1 MLGFV
6 IRRLLLVIPTLI
18 GVAIAVFFL
27 IRVMPGDVVVV
38 KLRADGAQVSEE
50 AIQAERK
57 RLGLDKPVFLWECKS
72 YLPPSGCV
80 VSANNQFTDYIVG
93 LTKLD
98 LGRSLWTGESV
109 AREIALRFPVSFQVA
124 IMATLIAVFIAIPL
138 GTISAVYRD
147 TWVDNVIR
155 VLAVSGLAI
164 PGFWLGM
171 LIILALLAF
180 FNWLPKIGYVSI
192 FDDPIANLSALIWP
206 ALSVGYRYAAVVT
219 RMMRSA
225 LLEVMRE
232 DYIRT
237 ARAKGVFQKL
247 VVRRHAVRN
256 ALLPVV
262 TVVGLEFAFLIG
274 GLVVTEQ
281 VFNLNGIG
289 KLFVD
294 ATTRGDFTL
303 IQGLVLLI
311 ATIFVLV
318 NMIVDI
324 IYAMLDPRIRLN

>member
-1 MLGFV
+1 MFSFI

-18 GVAIAVFFL
+18 GVAVAVFFL

-38 KLRADGAQVSEE
+38 KLRADGAQVTEE
-50 AIQAERK
+50 TIQAERK
-57 RLGLDKPVFLWECKS
+57 RLGLDKPMIV
-72 YLPPSGCV
+72 
-80 VSANNQFTDYIVG
+80 QFKDYMVG
-93 LTKLD
+93 LATLD
-98 LGRSLWTGESV
+98 LGKSLWTGESV
-109 AREIALRFPVSFQVA
+109 AKEIAIRFPVSLQVS
-124 IMATLIAVFIAIPL
+124 IMASLIAVLIAVPL
-138 GTISAVYRD
+138 GTLSAVYRD
-147 TWVDNVIR
+147 TWIDNVIR

-171 LIILALLAF
+171 LIILGLLAF

-192 FDDPIANLSALIWP
+192 FVDPVANLSALIWP
-206 ALSVGYRYAAVVT
+206 ALSVGFRYAAVVT

-237 ARAKGVFQKL
+237 ARAKGVWKKL
-247 VVRRHAVRN
+247 VIRRHAIRN

-262 TVVGLEFAFLIG
+262 TVIGLEFAFLIG

-294 ATTRGDFTL
+294 ASTRGDFTL

-311 ATIFVLV
+311 AAIFVLV
-318 NMIVDI
+318 NLIVDVL
-324 IYAMLDPRIRLN
+324 YAFLDPRIRLN

>member
-1 MLGFV
+1 MLWFL

-18 GVAIAVFFL
+18 GVAVAVFFL

-38 KLRADGAQVSEE
+38 KLRADGASVSDET
-50 AIQAERK
+50 IQAERK
-57 RLGLDKPVFLWECKS
+57 RLGLDRPLHH
-72 YLPPSGCV
+72 
-80 VSANNQFTDYIVG
+80 QFADYMVG
-93 LTKLD
+93 LTRLD
-98 LGRSLWTGESV
+98 LGQSLWTGDSV
-109 AREIALRFPVSFQVA
+109 AREIAIRIPVSFQIA
-124 IMATLIAVFIAIPL
+124 LMATLIAVLIAVPL

-147 TWVDNVIR
+147 TWVDHVVR

-164 PGFWLGM
+164 PSFWLGM
-171 LIILALLAF
+171 LIILALLTM

-192 FDDPIANLSALIWP
+192 FEDPVTNLAALIWP
-206 ALSVGYRYAAVVT
+206 AISVGYRYAAVAT

-237 ARAKGVFQKL
+237 ARAKGL
-247 VVRRHAVRN
+247 WTSLIMRRHALRN

-262 TVVGLEFAFLIG
+262 TVIGLEFAFLIG

-281 VFNLNGIG
+281 VFNINGIG

-294 ATTRGDFTL
+294 ATARGDFNL
-303 IQGLVLLI
+303 IQGLVLFI
-311 ATIFVLV
+311 AMVFIFVNLLV
-318 NMIVDI
+318 DVL
-324 IYAMLDPRIRLN
+324 YAWLDPRIRLS

>member
-1 MLGFV
+1 MLVFV

-18 GVAIAVFFL
+18 GVAVAVFFL

-38 KLRADGAQVSEE
+38 KLRADGAQVTEE
-50 AIQAERK
+50 TIQAERK
-57 RLGLDKPVFLWECKS
+57 RLGLDKPLI
-72 YLPPSGCV
+72 
-80 VSANNQFTDYIVG
+80 AQFKDYMVG
-93 LTKLD
+93 LAHLD
-98 LGRSLWTGESV
+98 LGKSLWTGESV
-109 AREIALRFPVSFQVA
+109 AKEIAIRFPVSLQVA
-124 IMATLIAVFIAIPL
+124 IMATLIAVLIAIPL
-138 GTISAVYRD
+138 GTLSAVYRD
-147 TWVDNVIR
+147 TWIDYTVRI
-155 VLAVSGLAI
+155 LAVSGIAV
-164 PGFWLGM
+164 PAFWLGM
-171 LIILALLAF
+171 LMILGLLAF

-192 FDDPIANLSALIWP
+192 FEDPVTNLAALIWP

-225 LLEVMRE
+225 LLEVLRE

-237 ARAKGVFQKL
+237 ARAKGVYQQL
-247 VVRRHAVRN
+247 VVKRHALRN
-256 ALLPVV
+256 ALLPVI

-294 ATTRGDFTL
+294 ASTRGDFTL
-303 IQGLVLLI
+303 IQGLVLLV

-318 NMIVDI
+318 NLIVDVM
-324 IYAMLDPRIRLN
+324 YAVLDPRIRLA

>member
-1 MLGFV
+1 MAGYIL
-6 IRRLLLVIPTLI
+6 RRLLMVIPTLL
-18 GVAIAVFFL
+18 GVAVAVFFL
-27 IRVMPGDVVVV
+27 IRVMPGDPVVV
-38 KLRADGAQVSEE
+38 KLRADGANVTEE
-50 AIQAERK
+50 TIQAERK
-57 RLGLDKPVFLWECKS
+57 RLGLDQPLIV
-72 YLPPSGCV
+72 
-80 VSANNQFTDYIVG
+80 QFKDYMIG
-93 LTKLD
+93 LTRLD
-98 LGRSLWTGESV
+98 LGKSLWTGQSV
-109 AREIALRFPVSFQVA
+109 AGEIALRFPVSLQVA
-124 IMATLIAVFIAIPL
+124 IMATLIAVIIAVPL
-138 GTISAVYRD
+138 GTLCAIYRD
-147 TWVDNVIR
+147 SWLDNVIR

-171 LIILALLAF
+171 LIILGLLYF

-192 FDDPIANLSALIWP
+192 FEDPITNLSALFWP

-237 ARAKGVFQKL
+237 ARAKGVYESL
-247 VVRRHAVRN
+247 VTRRHGLRN

-294 ATTRGDFTL
+294 ATARGDFTL

-311 ATIFVLV
+311 ATVFVIVNLLV
-318 NMIVDI
+318 DLL
-324 IYAMLDPRIRLN
+324 YAALDPRIRLT

>member
-1 MLGFV
+1 MLGFI
-6 IRRLLLVIPTLI
+6 IRRLLLVIPTLL
-18 GVAIAVFFL
+18 GVAVAVFFL

-38 KLRADGAQVSEE
+38 KLRADGAQVTEE
-50 AIQAERK
+50 TIQAERK
-57 RLGLDKPVFLWECKS
+57 RLGLDKPMIV
-72 YLPPSGCV
+72 
-80 VSANNQFTDYIVG
+80 QFKDYMVG
-93 LTKLD
+93 LVTGD
-98 LGRSLWTGESV
+98 LGKSLWTGESV
-109 AREIALRFPVSFQVA
+109 AKEIAVRFPVSLQVS
-124 IMATLIAVFIAIPL
+124 IMASLIAVFIAVPL
-138 GTISAVYRD
+138 GTLSAVYRD
-147 TWVDNVIR
+147 TWIDNVIR
-155 VLAVSGLAI
+155 VMAVSGLAI

-171 LIILALLAF
+171 LIILGLLAF

-192 FDDPIANLSALIWP
+192 FEDPVTNLSALIWP
-206 ALSVGYRYAAVVT
+206 ALSVGFRYAAVVT

-237 ARAKGVFQKL
+237 ARAKGVYQSL
-247 VVRRHAVRN
+247 VIRRHAIRN

-262 TVVGLEFAFLIG
+262 TVIGLEFAFLIG

-294 ATTRGDFTL
+294 ASTRGDFTL

-311 ATIFVLV
+311 AAIFVLV
-318 NMIVDI
+318 NLIVDVL
-324 IYAMLDPRIRLN
+324 YAFLDPRIRLN